1 MDKKKLAI
9 LTGGKS
15 GLGYE
20 LKKELISNGYSV
32 ISIDIN
38 YKKNQKYL
46 KKKRTVIEIKK
57 DIYDKNLITFL
68 QKIIKVNKFK
78 FCIFINNA
86 GIAYQS
92 KFLDLNIKKH
102 LKIVKVNNLAMIN
115 LSYFALKKLI
125 KNGILVNIGSS
136 TAFQPLTT
144 FSVYSSS
151 KIFLDYFTRI
161 IQTEYKDRNILLVHP
176 SGFKSNFNRSGNIKI
191 KNINLQNTNKVA
203 KIIIKGIF
211 KNKKFLLIGLRAKIV
226 YLFSKFIPFNFQIKF
241 WNKVLNK
248 L

>member
-1 MDKKKLAI
+1 M
-9 LTGGKS
+9 
-15 GLGYE
+15 
-20 LKKELISNGYSV
+20 
-32 ISIDIN
+32 
-38 YKKNQKYL
+38 
-46 KKKRTVIEIKK
+46 
-57 DIYDKNLITFL
+57 
-68 QKIIKVNKFK
+68 
-78 FCIFINNA
+78 
-86 GIAYQS
+86 
-92 KFLDLNIKKH
+92 IKKH